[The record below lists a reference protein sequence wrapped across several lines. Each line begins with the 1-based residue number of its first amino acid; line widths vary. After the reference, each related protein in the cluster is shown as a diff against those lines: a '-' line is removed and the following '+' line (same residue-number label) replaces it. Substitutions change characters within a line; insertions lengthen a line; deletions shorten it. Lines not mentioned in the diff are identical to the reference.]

1 MHEFPFHR
9 WGRVAC
15 TVAVLGPLMA
25 CQPTAP
31 AAQPS
36 GAPAANAQ
44 ATGAQKNDKSEQ
56 AHLFKVNPSPKQVF
70 EVEFEIH
77 DAPGPLNDVS
87 GAASYHAPNCNFV
100 TSAWAGAR
108 AVPSKGLAVP
118 MQRLGPNR
126 FVATVNRDGMLDEDY
141 YGKGVCRWVFMSM
154 AVGFSATGSKDDTDY
169 LVDLDDKE
177 IQDGIFITQYYW
189 KGGYP
194 GGKNASG
201 FPLQNGGR
209 RDPDGYSPTFRG
221 NLFSITAKVRAKP

>member
-1 MHEFPFHR
+1 MHEFPCQR
-9 WGRVAC
+9 WVRLAC
-15 TVAVLGPLMA
+15 ILAVWVPLMA

-31 AAQPS
+31 PTPPS

-44 ATGAQKNDKSEQ
+44 TTGAQKNDKSEQ

-100 TSAWAGAR
+100 TSEWAGAR

-126 FVATVNRDGMLDEDY
+126 FVATVNRDGLLDEDY
-141 YGKGVCRWVFMSM
+141 YGKGVCQWAFMEL
-154 AVGFSATGSKDDTDY
+154 AVGFKATGAKEETNY
-169 LVDLDDKE
+169 IVALDDKE
-177 IQDGIFITQYYW
+177 VRESTAIRQYYW
-189 KGGYP
+189 KGDYPAFPGP
-194 GGKNASG
+194 GGNSSSG
-201 FPLQNGGR
+201 DR
-209 RDPDGYSPTFRG
+209 SPDGFGPTHRN
-221 NLFSITAKVRAKP
+221 NLFSITAKVRIKP